1 MNRKLELFDMRYSV
15 IFLVDQIHPRFHDFL
30 TTMAG
35 VFQERGE
42 AFEVIVVANGVEGF
56 VKTQLGNG
64 AIRLKDIKAIAFSQP
79 VSPSAC
85 LRAALNECRGSI
97 VMVTGAF
104 QELTADSYRNLL
116 NAWDCHIDVVLPY
129 RKVRND
135 PLFNRM
141 HSMMLNKLLG
151 DAVGISIHDI
161 GCEVRLFRREV
172 LDNTEIYGNLNKYL
186 PLLAVQKGYKIRE
199 IECDQ
204 LNRFH
209 KTRYYGFRLYLSRLT
224 EIMNLFFSARFS
236 RKPLRFFSL
245 SGAVLMGFGWLSF
258 IYIGAQKI
266 IHNTPIGSRPLLI
279 VGLIALVAGAQI
291 ASFGLL
297 GEIIAFIHG
306 RSRKEYTIEKSL

>member
-1 MNRKLELFDMRYSV
+1 
-15 IFLVDQIHPRFHDFL
+15 VDQINARFHDFL
-30 TTMAG
+30 TTIAG
-35 VFQERGE
+35 IFQERGE

-64 AIRLKDIKAIAFSQP
+64 ANHLKEIKAIAFNQP

-85 LRAALNECRGSI
+85 LRAALNECRGSYI
-97 VMVTGAF
+97 MVTGAF

-116 NAWDCHIDVVLPY
+116 DAWDGLIDVVLPY

-141 HSMMLNKLLG
+141 HSMILNKLLG

-172 LDNTEIYGNLNKYL
+172 LDNIEIYGNQHKYL

-204 LNRFH
+204 LNRVYR
-209 KTRYYGFRLYLSRLT
+209 TRYYGLRLYLSRLT
-224 EIMNLFFSARFS
+224 EILNLFFSARFL

-245 SGAVLMGFGWLSF
+245 LGAFLMGFGLLSF

-266 IHNTPIGSRPLLI
+266 IHNTPIGSQPLLI
-279 VGLIALVAGAQI
+279 VGLIALVAGVQI

-297 GEIIAFIHG
+297 CEIVAFIHG
-306 RSRKEYTIEKSL
+306 RSRKEYTIEKIV